1 MFLDQMYRDWCN
13 FRKHMTSHKL
23 GIYFDDYHKELGFF
37 DWHNLKFQVIKK
49 GELFSVSTNKP
60 ILVNKYHSLKYG
72 VMGGIAGG
80 GVGSLL
86 GNMYGQKHPEKV
98 QYLDKPALK
107 FAVDRNNNLYFFTKV
122 IFNTRYRYPSIMGN
136 LAEKEI
142 QKLLEHI
149 KSYYE

>member
-72 VMGGIAGG
+72 VM
-80 GVGSLL
+80 
-86 GNMYGQKHPEKV
+86 YGQKHPEKV

-122 IFNTRYRYPSIMGN
+122 IFNARYRYPSIMGN